1 MYLVRVFSENEAV
14 DFVRGLGLVGRL
26 TPLWPLC
33 VRVGSAQLPFKVQS
47 S

>member
-26 TPLWPLC
+26 TPLC
-33 VRVGSAQLPFKVQS
+33 VWGSTYC
-47 S
+47 